1 MRVGVE
7 KVKGA
12 YVERL
17 HREFDDIS
25 FNRRECIKE
34 FALRISGLANQLRS
48 LGDEVLDK
56 KVVKKMLESVP
67 ENLEQVAILMETLLN
82 LDTLSIEEIAV
93 HLQAVE
99 NRKKKK

>member
-1 MRVGVE
+1 MRVGVD

-12 YVERL
+12 NVERL
-17 HREFDDIS
+17 CWEFDDIS

-48 LGDEVLDK
+48 LGDEVPDK
-56 KVVKKMLESVP
+56 KVVKEMLESVP